1 MSYPNSGDNPY
12 GDPGGFGAQGGGYG
26 AQGGGFGAQGGGF
39 GAPGPAPD
47 NNMVWAIL
55 STVLCC
61 LPLGIVA
68 IVKAA
73 NVNSLWA
80 QGQYA
85 AAQQASDDAK
95 KFAMWGAIA
104 GIVVVV
110 LYVIFI
116 FVIGGAASMS
126 GY

>member
-12 GDPGGFGAQGGGYG
+12 GDQ
-26 AQGGGFGAQGGGF
+26 GGFGAQGGGF

>member
-12 GDPGGFGAQGGGYG
+12 GDQYGAQGGGYG
-26 AQGGGFGAQGGGF
+26 GQGGGF

-61 LPLGIVA
+61 LPLGIVS

-85 AAQQASDDAK
+85 AAQQAAQDAK

-104 GIVVVV
+104 GVVVV
-110 LYVIFI
+110 VVYVIFI
-116 FVIGGAASMS
+116 FVVGGAASIS
-126 GY
+126 SY